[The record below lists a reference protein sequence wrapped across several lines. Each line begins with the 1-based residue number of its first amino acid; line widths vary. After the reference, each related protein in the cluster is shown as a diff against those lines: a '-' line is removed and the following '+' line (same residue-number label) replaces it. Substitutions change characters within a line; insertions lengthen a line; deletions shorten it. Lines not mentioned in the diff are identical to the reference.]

1 MEEKIKKIMASLF
14 NINENEISEKTA
26 FNSVK
31 KWDSLKHMELIIALE
46 KEFKIKFDSHEIPT
60 MINFKIIA
68 ATVLSYLDSK

>member
-1 MEEKIKKIMASLF
+1 MEEKIKRIMAYLF
-14 NINENEISEKTA
+14 DINENEISEKTA

-60 MINFKIIA
+60 MINFKIIV
-68 ATVLSYLDSK
+68 ATILSYLESK

>member
-1 MEEKIKKIMASLF
+1 MELKIKKIMASLF

-68 ATVLSYLDSK
+68 ATVLSYLESK

>member
-1 MEEKIKKIMASLF
+1 MEEKIKRIMGSLF
-14 NINENEISEKTA
+14 DINENEISEKTA

-68 ATVLSYLDSK
+68 ATILSYLESK